1 MKNHDK
7 LFADLITGTKKVET
21 DDDIISKKIDDIESR
36 MSDLIDKK
44 LDSLGANSDRK
55 GVETNGTQTH
65 IEDGRVLVNE
75 TGTDTGDNITTGTD
89 TDDTSNNI

>member
-21 DDDIISKKIDDIESR
+21 DDDRISKKIDDIENR

-44 LDSLGANSDRK
+44 LDSLGANLERK
-55 GVETNGTQTH
+55 GVETTATQTH
-65 IEDGRVLVNE
+65 TDNGRDLVNE
-75 TGTDTGDNITTGTD
+75 TDTD
-89 TDDTSNNI
+89 TDGTSDTDTDETNNN